1 MARAATGGRY
11 PVGGRR
17 RSCRRLLPIIF
28 AVAALIPGPALA
40 ADSNADAWDEALEAQ
55 RVHAA
60 AIVEAS
66 VALADG
72 GDQEDVLELRRR
84 VGAAV
89 QAMDGLDVRACFRV
103 WWSYVRT
110 SFVMYDLAIVGLQAS
125 DVAGVRSAMAASAF
139 LSTMASRTSV
149 DCTRAR
155 DALSRSSSI
164 GPRGGSPLAVAV
176 ANSG

>member
-1 MARAATGGRY
+1 M
-11 PVGGRR
+11 
-17 RSCRRLLPIIF
+17 
-28 AVAALIPGPALA
+28 AALAALAAVPALA
-40 ADSNADAWDEALEAQ
+40 AGSNADAWDEALEAQ
-55 RVHAA
+55 REHAA
-60 AIVEAS
+60 AIVAAS
-66 VALADG
+66 TVLAEG

-89 QAMDGLDVRACFRV
+89 QAMDQLDVRECFRV

-139 LSTMASRTSV
+139 LSTMASRTTV

-155 DALSRSSSI
+155 EAMSRTSSF
-164 GPRGGSPLAVAV
+164 GHRGGTPLAIRVDDA
-176 ANSG
+176 G